1 MIIRQVKFAFH
12 LLQFMADRQ
21 APATISEIAEHFGW
35 PRSST
40 VNQVETL
47 CHLGLVH
54 EPVHRHG
61 YLPTSRLLDLA
72 SDLVLAD
79 CYGSDL
85 DSLVQAVAQ
94 QTGETVAVAAVA
106 GNHGLFINV
115 AESSNP
121 IRYFAEAGQRIPL
134 HATAAGR
141 ALLSQ
146 LPEKQLHTLLKRTDY
161 IRYSENTPTTEAEVM
176 ALIMEAR
183 ELGYYVNSDGFA
195 KDLVGVAVPLR
206 LEGRQLSLLVAGPIY
221 RMTDNHAAL
230 ADLLKDC
237 IRRIIGR

>member
-1 MIIRQVKFAFH
+1 MIIRQVKFAFD

-47 CHLGLVH
+47 CHLGLMH
-54 EPVHRHG
+54 EPVHRQG

-72 SDLVLAD
+72 SELVRAD
-79 CYGSDL
+79 SRGSDL
-85 DSLVQAVAQ
+85 DALVQAVAAQ
-94 QTGETVAVAAVA
+94 SGETATVAAIA
-106 GNHGLFINV
+106 GNHGLFINA
-115 AESSNP
+115 AESTNP

-146 LPEKQLHTLLKRTDY
+146 IPEKQLQALLKRTEY
-161 IRYSENTPTTEAEVM
+161 IRYSENTPMSAEAVT
-176 ALIMEAR
+176 ALIAEGR
-183 ELGYYVNSDGFA
+183 ERGYYVNSDGYA
-195 KDLVGVAVPLR
+195 KDLVGVAIPMR
-206 LEGRQLSLLVAGPIY
+206 LDGRQLSLLVAGPIY
-221 RMTDNHAAL
+221 RMSGNHAEL
-230 ADLLKDC
+230 AEMLRDC
-237 IRRIIGR
+237 RQRIIGS